1 MMTISKLEQQKR
13 HPDRVN
19 VYLDGEFALGL
30 HKDVVRKF
38 SLRKGDSVSDK
49 LMEQLAN
56 EEEFSAAKNKAL
68 RFLSRRMRSEHEIRF
83 KLKDYEFSP
92 KVIDSVVQY
101 LTELNFINDTNFA
114 KALVRDLQKTK
125 SAGKRLLRQKLLQKG
140 ISKIIIDS
148 VLSEGNVEEEELLAL
163 NAAKKYL
170 KKYQSSRKKT
180 EKDIQVRRLTQT
192 LQRKGFSWYIISKAI
207 NQSFNQKI
215 IEEDI

>member
-1 MMTISKLEQQKR
+1 MTISKLEQQKR

-38 SLRKGDSVSDK
+38 SLRKGDSVSDQ
-49 LMEQLAN
+49 LMEQLTN

-125 SAGKRLLRQKLLQKG
+125 SAGQRLLRQKLRQKG
-140 ISKIIIDS
+140 ISKNIIDP
-148 VLSEGNVEEEELLAL
+148 VLSEGNIEEEELLAL

-170 KKYQSSRKKT
+170 KKFQTSRKKIDK
-180 EKDIQVRRLTQT
+180 ENQIRRISQT
-192 LQRKGFSWYIISKAI
+192 LMRRGYDWNIISK
-207 NQSFNQKI
+207 I
-215 IEEDI
+215 IKQLFKNNYYEEDI